1 MDFVGINT
9 SEDTF
14 ARYVRPKAKV
24 MELSIKRT

>member
-14 ARYVRPKAKV
+14 ARYVRPKANV
-24 MELSIKRT
+24 MELSNKRT